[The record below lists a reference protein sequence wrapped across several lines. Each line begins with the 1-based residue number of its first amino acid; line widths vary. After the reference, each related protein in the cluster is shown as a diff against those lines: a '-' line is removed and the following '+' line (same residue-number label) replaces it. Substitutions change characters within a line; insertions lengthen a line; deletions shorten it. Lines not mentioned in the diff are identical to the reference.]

1 MNQHTKYAAN
11 DRMGEL
17 ICENYNL
24 LLVMSRFGL
33 SLGFG
38 DKTVRQVCEEQGVHT
53 ETFLAVV
60 NFIYDSC
67 YSHDDFKDDISI
79 PALIEYLRQSHVYF
93 LKFKLP
99 TIRRELIEAID
110 LSGGEVSL
118 LIIRFFDEYAKEVKA
133 HMDYENT
140 VVFEYVTE
148 LLKGKLSEDYN
159 ITYFADRHDN
169 IEVKLSELK
178 NIIVK
183 YYPANSDNNALNN
196 VLFDIYSCEEDLEI
210 HRRVE
215 DDMFIPLI
223 KDVENK
229 VKKNA

>member
-1 MNQHTKYAAN
+1 MNKHTKYAAS
-11 DRMGEL
+11 DRMGEI

-24 LLVMSRFGL
+24 LLIMSRFGL

-38 DKTVRQVCEEQGVHT
+38 DKTVKQVCEEQGVHT

-60 NFIYDSC
+60 NFMYDEC
-67 YSHDDFKDDISI
+67 YSREDFKNDISV
-79 PALIEYLRQSHVYF
+79 PALIEYLKQSHVYF

-99 TIRRELIEAID
+99 TIRRELIESID
-110 LSGGEVSL
+110 LAKSDVAL
-118 LIIRFFDEYAKEVKA
+118 LIIRFFDEYVNEVKA
-133 HMDYENT
+133 HMDYENSI
-140 VVFEYVTE
+140 VFEYVANLME
-148 LLKGKLSEDYN
+148 GKLSDDYSIQN
-159 ITYFADRHDN
+159 FSDHHDN

-183 YYPANSDNNALNN
+183 YYPAKADDNTLNS

-223 KDVENK
+223 MEIEHKA
-229 VKKNA
+229 KKNA

>member
-1 MNQHTKYAAN
+1 MNKHTKYAAS

-24 LLVMSRFGL
+24 LLIMSRFGL
-33 SLGFG
+33 TLGFG
-38 DKTVRQVCEEQGVHT
+38 DKTVKQVCEEQGVHT

-60 NFIYDSC
+60 NFMYDEC
-67 YSHDDFKDDISI
+67 YSREDFKDDISI
-79 PALIEYLRQSHVYF
+79 PALVEYLKQSHVYF

-99 TIRRELIEAID
+99 TIRRELIESID
-110 LSGGEVSL
+110 LAKSDVAL
-118 LIIRFFDEYAKEVKA
+118 LIIRFFDEYVNEVKA
-133 HMDYENT
+133 HMDYENSI
-140 VVFEYVTE
+140 VFEYVAR
-148 LLKGKLSEDYN
+148 LLAGKATNDYSIQN
-159 ITYFADRHDN
+159 FSDHHDN
-169 IEVKLSELK
+169 IEAKLSELK

-183 YYPANSDNNALNN
+183 YYPAKSDDNTLNS

-223 KDVENK
+223 MEAEKK
-229 VKKNA
+229 AKKNA